1 MNIEEIDN
9 KIKKLQE
16 EIENLKEKK
25 DKQKRWKANKN
36 EIYYYVTSHDYAAPY
51 ETTSFIE
58 RDSENNATCDNF
70 RYETGNY
77 FKTENEA
84 IEYKDK
90 LIIYQKLKDLALEL
104 NQGEQ
109 IDFDNEKQKK
119 YIIIL
124 DDMRNLNIISSVY
137 QQSIGQIYCLD
148 ENFLEKA
155 KERIGEDKLKKL
167 FE

>member
-16 EIENLKEKK
+16 EIENLKNKK
-25 DKQKRWKANKN
+25 DTLRRWRAKED
-36 EIYYYVTSHDYAAPY
+36 EIYYYVTSSNYAD
-51 ETTSFIE
+51 IE

-70 RYETGNY
+70 RYEIGNY
-77 FKTENEA
+77 FKTENETR
-84 IEYKDK
+84 EYKEK

-119 YIIIL
+119 YIIVL
-124 DDMRNLNIISSVY
+124 DINIGLMIANIVH
-137 QQSIGQIYCLD
+137 QQSLGQIYCLD

-155 KERIGEDKLKKL
+155 KERIGEDKLEKL

>member
-9 KIKKLQE
+9 KIEELQE
-16 EIENLKEKK
+16 ELEKLESLRERKESFR
-25 DKQKRWKANKN
+25 RWMADYD
-36 EIYYYVTSHDYAAPY
+36 ETYYCISSCGYVTD
-51 ETTSFIE
+51 F
-58 RDSENNATCDNF
+58 RENDCSIDNF

-84 IEYKDK
+84 IEYREK
-90 LIIYQKLKDLALEL
+90 LIIYQNLKDLALEL
-104 NQGEQ
+104 NQGKQ
-109 IDFDNEKQKK
+109 IDFDNTTQEK

-148 ENFLEKA
+148 KNFLEKA
-155 KERIGEDKLKKL
+155 KERIGEDNLEKL

>member
-9 KIKKLQE
+9 KIKELYK
-16 EIENLKEKK
+16 EIGNLELEKNIR
-25 DKQKRWKANKN
+25 KRWRADY
-36 EIYYYVTSHDYAAPY
+36 EGTYFCVDIFEYDDYYS
-51 ETTSFIE
+51 SF
-58 RDSENNATCDNF
+58 DDTKYNM
-70 RYETGNY
+70 GNY

-84 IEYKDK
+84 VEYKDK
-90 LIIYQKLKDLALEL
+90 LIIYQKLKDLALDL

-119 YIIIL
+119 YIIVL
-124 DDMRNLNIISSVY
+124 DINIGLMIANIVH
-137 QQSIGQIYCLD
+137 QQSLGQIYCLD
-148 ENFLEKA
+148 ESFLEKA

>member
-1 MNIEEIDN
+1 MNIKEIDN
-9 KIKKLQE
+9 KIKELQE
-16 EIENLKEKK
+16 EIENLKNEK
-25 DKQKRWKANKN
+25 DTLKRWRAK
-36 EIYYYVTSHDYAAPY
+36 EDRIYYYVA
-51 ETTSFIE
+51 SFIGY
-58 RDSENNATCDNF
+58 DSENNTIYNNF
-70 RYETGNY
+70 RYNTGNY

-84 IEYKDK
+84 REYREK

-104 NQGEQ
+104 NQGKQ
-109 IDFDNEKQKK
+109 INFDDTTQEK

-148 ENFLEKA
+148 KNFLEKA
-155 KERIGEDKLKKL
+155 KERIGEDNLEKL

>member
-1 MNIEEIDN
+1 MNVEEIDN
-9 KIKKLQE
+9 KIEELQE
-16 EIENLKEKK
+16 EIEKLESLRERKESFR
-25 DKQKRWKANKN
+25 RWMADYD
-36 EIYYYVTSHDYAAPY
+36 ETYYCISSCGYVTD
-51 ETTSFIE
+51 F
-58 RDSENNATCDNF
+58 RENDCSIDNF

-84 IEYKDK
+84 VEYKDK

-104 NQGEQ
+104 NQGKQ

-119 YIIIL
+119 YIIVL
-124 DDMRNLNIISSVY
+124 DINRGLMIANIVH
-137 QQSIGQIYCLD
+137 QQSLGQIYCLD

-155 KERIGEDKLKKL
+155 KEKIGEDNLEKR

>member
-1 MNIEEIDN
+1 MNIKEIDN
-9 KIKKLQE
+9 KIKELQE
-16 EIENLKEKK
+16 EIENLKNEK
-25 DKQKRWKANKN
+25 DTLKRWRAEED
-36 EIYYYVTSHDYAAPY
+36 EIYYYAI
-51 ETTSFIE
+51 SFIAN
-58 RDSENNATCDNF
+58 DSENNTACDNF
-70 RYETGNY
+70 RYDTGNY

-84 IEYKDK
+84 REYREK

-104 NQGEQ
+104 NQGKQ
-109 IDFDNEKQKK
+109 INFDDTTQEK

-148 ENFLEKA
+148 KNFLEKA
-155 KERIGEDKLKKL
+155 KERIGEDNLEKL